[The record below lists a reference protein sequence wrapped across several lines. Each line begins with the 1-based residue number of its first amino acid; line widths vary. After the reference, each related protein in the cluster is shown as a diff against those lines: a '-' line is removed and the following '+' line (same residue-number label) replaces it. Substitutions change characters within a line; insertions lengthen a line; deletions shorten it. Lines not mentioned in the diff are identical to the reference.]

1 MNSPQDGPVVIVGAG
16 PAGASLALQLARAGV
31 PVTLIEATREFSR
44 QFRGEALMPSGL
56 EALAAMGLEPLLR
69 ELPQRTLDGWS
80 FKVEGRELFSADEP
94 LGSARPCTLVA
105 QGPLLEALVE
115 RAQALPGFTWLPG
128 TAFADL
134 IEQGGRISGVRLAD
148 GRCLEAAL
156 VVGTDGRRSLV
167 RQRAGL
173 ALDALGSPIDVLWF
187 RVPSAPEFEQPNRF
201 TTLVAQ
207 GQICSL
213 FAGTR
218 AGELQLG
225 WVASKPDG
233 SASWSER
240 SATDWCET
248 FAQLAP
254 EPLAQHLRQQA
265 GSLVGPVRLNVEVG
279 RCSLWHRSGLLLL
292 GDAAHPMSPVRA
304 QGLNMALRDSLVA
317 AQMLAPLW
325 RNAADP
331 TEQGPDPANIDGA
344 LGRIQAARMPEITC
358 IQGLQAQEAARG
370 ELLRHQAAL
379 RCALALGAP
388 LAGPPLKRHWIHQQ
402 RVLRDG
408 LPLPGFVGS

>member
-1 MNSPQDGPVVIVGAG
+1 MKPPQDATVVIVGAG
-16 PAGASLALQLARAGV
+16 PAGASLALQLACAGV

-56 EALAAMGLEPLLR
+56 EALAAMGLETLLR
-69 ELPQRTLDGWS
+69 ELPQRTLEGWS
-80 FKVEGRELFSADEP
+80 FKIEGRELFSADEP
-94 LGSARPCTLVA
+94 LGSARPCTLVS
-105 QGPLLEALVE
+105 QGPMLEALVE
-115 RAQALPGFTWLPG
+115 RAKALPGFTWLPG
-128 TAFADL
+128 TAIADL
-134 IEQGGRISGVRLAD
+134 IEHGGRISGVRLVD

-156 VVGTDGRRSLV
+156 VVGSDGRRSVV

-187 RVPSAPEFEQPNRF
+187 RLPSAPEFEQPNRF

-265 GSLVGPVRLNVEVG
+265 GALMGPVRLNVEVG
-279 RCSLWHRSGLLLL
+279 RCPLWHRRGLLLL

-317 AQMLAPLW
+317 ARSLALLW
-325 RNAADP
+325 GAAARAGD
-331 TEQGPDPANIDGA
+331 QGPDPADIDGA
-344 LGRIQAARMPEITC
+344 LGRIQADRLPEITR
-358 IQGLQAQEAARG
+358 IQDLQAQEAGRG
-370 ELLRHQAAL
+370 ELLRSQGFL
-379 RCALALGAP
+379 RCALALAAP
-388 LAGPPLKRHWIHQQ
+388 LAGAALKRHWIHQQ

-408 LPLPGFVGS
+408 LPLPSCVGS

>member
-1 MNSPQDGPVVIVGAG
+1 MNSPQSAPVVIVGAG

-31 PVTLIEATREFSR
+31 PVTLIEAAKEFSR

-56 EALAAMGLEPLLR
+56 GALAAMGLEALLA
-69 ELPQRTLDGWS
+69 ELPQRTLEGWS
-80 FKVEGRELFSADEP
+80 FKIEGRELFSADEP

-115 RAQALPGFTWLPG
+115 QARALPGFTWLPG
-128 TAFADL
+128 TAVADL
-134 IEQGGRISGVRLAD
+134 IEHGGRISGVRLAD

-156 VVGTDGRRSLV
+156 VVGSDGRRSLV

-173 ALDALGSPIDVLWF
+173 ALDALGSAIDVLWF
-187 RVPSAPEFEQPNRF
+187 RLPSAPEFERPNRF

-213 FAGTR
+213 FAGTTP
-218 AGELQLG
+218 GELQLG
-225 WVASKPDG
+225 WVVSKG
-233 SASWSER
+233 KAA
-240 SATDWCET
+240 ATTDQRGPQDWCEA

-254 EPLAQHLRQQA
+254 EPLARHLRQQA
-265 GSLVGPVRLNVEVG
+265 GALVGPVRLNVEVG
-279 RCSLWHRSGLLLL
+279 RCPLWQRRGLLLL

-317 AQMLAPLW
+317 ARLLTPLW
-325 RNAADP
+325 SGG
-331 TEQGPDPANIDGA
+331 GPDPAALDGV
-344 LGRIQAARMPEITC
+344 LESIQAARFPEISGV
-358 IQGLQAQEAARG
+358 QGLQAQEAARG
-370 ELLRHQAAL
+370 ELLRSQGAL

-388 LAGPPLKRHWIHQQ
+388 LAGVLLKRHWIHQQ

-408 LPLPGFVGS
+408 LPLPSCVGS

>member
-1 MNSPQDGPVVIVGAG
+1 MKTPLNPPVVIVGAG

-69 ELPQRTLDGWS
+69 ELPQRTLEGWS
-80 FKVEGRELFSADEP
+80 FKIEGRELFSADEP
-94 LGSARPCTLVA
+94 LGSARPCTLVS

-115 RAQALPGFTWLPG
+115 QAQEQPGFTWLPS
-128 TAFADL
+128 TSIADL

-156 VVGTDGRRSLV
+156 LVGTDGRRSLV

-187 RVPSAPEFEQPNRF
+187 RLPSAPEFEQPNRF

-233 SASWSER
+233 SASSSER
-240 SATDWCET
+240 SPTDWCET
-248 FAQLAP
+248 FAKLAP

-265 GSLVGPVRLNVEVG
+265 GALVGPVRLNAEVG
-279 RCSLWHRSGLLLL
+279 RAPLWHRSGLLLL

-317 AQMLAPLW
+317 AQMLAALW
-325 RNAADP
+325 GTAARAGDL
-331 TEQGPDPANIDGA
+331 GPDPADIDGA
-344 LGRIQAARMPEITC
+344 LGRIQAARLPEITR

-370 ELLRHQAAL
+370 ELLRSQGFL
-379 RCALALGAP
+379 RCALALAAP
-388 LAGPPLKRHWIHQQ
+388 LAGAALKRHWIHQQ

-408 LPLPGFVGS
+408 LPLPSCVGS